1 MADHEITPD
10 PVAEAQAEA
19 WVEKDIADERAREAP
34 IDDAIWKAEGE
45 AIARAEAAD
54 ANAKPAVDRPT
65 GWLGRIRSRLG
76 RG

>member
-34 IDDAIWKAEGE
+34 LDDAI
-45 AIARAEAAD
+45 
-54 ANAKPAVDRPT
+54 
-65 GWLGRIRSRLG
+65 
-76 RG
+76 